1 MHVKGYVEG
10 RKPRVENLSTLSKTT
25 MYKVWCTRGEEGM
38 HAKYILTLNSTS
50 VVFLTNGKLM
60 GCL

>member
-1 MHVKGYVEG
+1 MGNLTFLVLGKGSMHVKGYVQG

-38 HAKYILTLNSTS
+38 HGSI
-50 VVFLTNGKLM
+50 F
-60 GCL
+60 